1 MKIIEV
7 NSKKTIKQFHQ
18 LPFQIYKNDKN
29 WIPHIQQEVEAV
41 FTPKQNKFFRH
52 GEAIRW
58 MLQDKNGKM
67 IGRIAAFI
75 NHKKA
80 FSEKQATGGC
90 GFFECV
96 DNQKAANLLF
106 NTAKQ
111 WLSEREMEAMDGPIN
126 FGERDRYWGLLIN
139 GHQRAP
145 IYGNAYQ
152 PAYYQSLFENYGF
165 QVYFEQYM
173 FERSV
178 HEDVPKKYKERSDKI
193 LEDSGYT
200 FRHMEK
206 NKMFEYAE
214 DFRTIYNKAWVTH
227 SNFKGMPET
236 QARSIMRKLK
246 PVMDPELIWF
256 AYYNEEPVGFF
267 IGLPELNQ
275 VFKYINGNLNWWGKL
290 KFLLHKKRGACNN
303 VFGTAFGI
311 VPDHQ
316 RKGLEGAIIMN
327 VKKQF
332 EIRRKKYQNII
343 VTWIG
348 DFNPKMISIVENLGT
363 TKYMTLYT
371 YRKLFDENAEFE
383 RCKTIQ

>member
-1 MKIIEV
+1 MD
-7 NSKKTIKQFHQ
+7 IKEHQF
-18 LPFQIYKNDKN
+18 
-29 WIPHIQQEVEAV
+29 
-41 FTPKQNKFFRH
+41 
-52 GEAIRW
+52 
-58 MLQDKNGKM
+58 
-67 IGRIAAFI
+67 
-75 NHKKA
+75 
-80 FSEKQATGGC
+80 TG
-90 GFFECV
+90 
-96 DNQKAANLLF
+96 
-106 NTAKQ
+106 T
-111 WLSEREMEAMDGPIN
+111 PIN
-126 FGERDRYWGLLIN
+126 QHIINLYSRTMAFRFILNNICLNDRYMKMCQKN
-139 GHQRAP
+139 TK
-145 IYGNAYQ
+145 
-152 PAYYQSLFENYGF
+152 S
-165 QVYFEQYM
+165 
-173 FERSV
+173 
-178 HEDVPKKYKERSDKI
+178 SDKI

-290 KFLLHKKRGACNN
+290 KFLLHQKEVLCNN

-311 VPDHQ
+311 VPEHQ

-332 EIRRKKYQNII
+332 EIRRKKYQ
-343 VTWIG
+343 
-348 DFNPKMISIVENLGT
+348 
-363 TKYMTLYT
+363 
-371 YRKLFDENAEFE
+371 KLL
-383 RCKTIQ
+383 